1 VPKIRAGAVSY
12 LNTRPLVFGI
22 EQGLG
27 ADRLELTYGVPSV
40 LASRM
45 AAGELDLALLPVI
58 ELARVPDLVV
68 VPGLAIGSLGNCGS
82 VVLVARKPLASVR
95 SVALDPDSST
105 SNALAAVLFAEAWG
119 GEPAF
124 VAGPRDL
131 TLALEEHDAAV
142 RIGDKAL
149 FEPLPEGAVAY
160 DLGGAWTARTTL
172 PFVFA
177 VWAARPGVV
186 DRGLYEMLHAS
197 RRAGAAV
204 LPAIATDYTWHGRQY
219 PEIALAYLRDVMRYR
234 LGDPEVAAMRRF
246 LVAAAKLRVID
257 AAPPIEFAKWGH
269 SAFSSNSYVG
279 GGAPHEQTT

>member
-1 VPKIRAGAVSY
+1 VPKLKAGAVSY

-27 ADRLELTYGVPSV
+27 ADRLELSYDVPSV
-40 LASRM
+40 LARRM

-58 ELARVPDLVV
+58 ELARIPHLVV
-68 VPGLAIGSLGNCGS
+68 VPGLAIGSLGNCRS
-82 VVLVARKPLASVR
+82 VLLVAKTPLADVR
-95 SVALDPDSST
+95 SVALDPESST
-105 SNALAAVLFAEAWG
+105 SNALARVLFAEAWG
-119 GEPAF
+119 GAPAF
-124 VAGPRDL
+124 VIGPRDL

-149 FEPLPEGAVAY
+149 FAPVPPGTIAY

-177 VWAARPGVV
+177 VWATRQGVV
-186 DRGLYEMLHAS
+186 DREIYETLHAS

-204 LPAIATDYTWHGRQY
+204 LPAIAADYTWNGRQH
-219 PEIALAYLRDVMRYR
+219 PEMALPYLRDAMRYR

-246 LVAAAKLRVID
+246 LAAAAGIGVID
-257 AAPPIEFAKWGH
+257 AAPAIELVSFRAASIPLEH
-269 SAFSSNSYVG
+269 
-279 GGAPHEQTT
+279 TT